1 MRTLREDGRF
11 AVVGEAADGREA
23 TVLAEDLAPDLAVL
37 DVRMPVLA
45 GLQATKVTD
54 RAPRT
59 RVVLLSAC
67 DDDVVI
73 RNAMAAGPAAYLTKD
88 AERGEPRSCTGAH
101 GRHRRATPH
110 GPEHRPSDDQE
121 LIPIVSPVSDAHRTA
136 AARSSTTSTDR
147 KESTMSIAVEDL
159 QPATFGDRV
168 SWRALG
174 PGADVFSADGRRV
187 GAVQQLLA
195 VPELDIFEGVVI
207 DTRMGPGGLRY
218 VDAGE
223 IAGIHGGL
231 IVLTVPAEGVHQLPR
246 PAPAPAV
253 LEQHAMDPMPSGL
266 ERRLARAWELISGK

>member
-1 MRTLREDGRF
+1 
-11 AVVGEAADGREA
+11 
-23 TVLAEDLAPDLAVL
+23 
-37 DVRMPVLA
+37 
-45 GLQATKVTD
+45 
-54 RAPRT
+54 
-59 RVVLLSAC
+59 
-67 DDDVVI
+67 
-73 RNAMAAGPAAYLTKD
+73 
-88 AERGEPRSCTGAH
+88 
-101 GRHRRATPH
+101 
-110 GPEHRPSDDQE
+110 
-121 LIPIVSPVSDAHRTA
+121 
-136 AARSSTTSTDR
+136 
-147 KESTMSIAVEDL
+147 MSIAVEDL

-266 ERRLARAWELISGK
+266 ERRLARAWELIWGK